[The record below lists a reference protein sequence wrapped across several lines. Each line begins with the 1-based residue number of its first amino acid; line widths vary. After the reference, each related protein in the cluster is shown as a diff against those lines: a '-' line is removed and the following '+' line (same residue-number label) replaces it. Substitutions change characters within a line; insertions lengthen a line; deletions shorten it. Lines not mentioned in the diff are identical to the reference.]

1 MKLYFLLLLFLPV
14 YMLAKSEASCYT
26 VQLKSFVIKDPSS
39 YRFKEQGY
47 PPGCV
52 LIQSPVFSSV
62 RCGCFEGYAE
72 AKELK
77 SDLRQT
83 YPDSAI
89 VTTYKKYFSGKQ
101 KSALLEELPEK
112 SDEQELKLLFQVFSY
127 SSDHENAY
135 LTAKKALKRYPKSLY
150 WHQKMAEVARW
161 TDRREEAVEHMMYIY
176 RHTYDKALEEE
187 ILAYSLSAYQ
197 YKTATLII
205 EKKVR
210 KDPSE
215 ENVQKMVYIF
225 DLVGRPMESAEILKE
240 VYQKHPKRQHLL
252 TQQLQIYLNMGEMER
267 AGSVVQEIEDAQM
280 KDMDSAFLLSY
291 YYFLKNN
298 IDASYSALKKVDVE
312 NEEGNATRYYMQ
324 VSDLAWYLQRYQEGA
339 EASVKVDEANASRLV
354 DYERI
359 MSVYKKDE
367 PARAMQAALDAYEKF
382 KENYL
387 FYTYAYMAIEKKE
400 YVALL
405 YLCESV
411 ESDSGNT
418 LVFESLYWMIKA
430 QTYAGM
436 YQQREAEDAFET
448 ALRMA
453 PDSNQVIESFIWFL
467 MDVKADSALF
477 KLLVELEE
485 REELDAVLWLP
496 MAVAYFNLQYGDRA
510 AYYLDRFHHSGR
522 SSRDSLLLN
531 AYIKQSQGEEGAF
544 YKQMRSLYADLETEQ
559 QKDPR
564 LKHNAEFMQ
573 VYLTVSMFMLTADS
587 FEQKLKRAKPVLTP
601 KGYAELSLSFSLKE
615 NVDEQVH
622 QMALQLREVEPWV
635 RLNLALTSDDRT
647 TQQDILHR
655 YYRILP
661 LGDSLSAAGNT
672 NQISLA
678 QDIAFEGLEHNE
690 KNDLLYDQMRQLHNE
705 YADYFL
711 LNTGYLDR
719 SGLAQGYAD
728 MHNSY
733 YLTRG
738 YSFEADLF
746 SAVNSINDDEIFKYV
761 PSTSTAFGIG
771 IKKRFERGF
780 YALSA
785 GVKSSADSYTYLAFK
800 YNTQISRRISL
811 ELLADKGAKAEES
824 VYLLVG
830 GFKDRIALQA
840 SYLLLGSSQFDL
852 YLESAQ
858 YASDDGKKIGSGTSG
873 RVDFSYLQ
881 RSAYPDISITPY
893 YTFGDYTQSGTDR
906 GVIEDMPTFADTN
919 VISDDFWYAGVDLS
933 YGMENRYNYVRVW
946 RPYFSLNP
954 YYNGRES
961 KYNYGFSLGAGGE
974 VFGQDN
980 LSVGAEYSESVGG
993 TSDQLWR
1000 IGFRYKILY

>member
-1 MKLYFLLLLFLPV
+1 MRAYFLFLFLPLL
-14 YMLAKSEASCYT
+14 MFAKSEKSCYT
-26 VQLKSFVIKDPSS
+26 VQLKSLVIKDPSS
-39 YRFKEQGY
+39 YRIEEQGY
-47 PPGCV
+47 PQGCILV
-52 LIQSPVFSSV
+52 EGSGVSSI
-62 RCGCFEGYAE
+62 RCGCFEGYSKAKARSMELAE
-72 AKELK
+72 K
-77 SDLRQT
+77 
-83 YPDSAI
+83 YPDLAI
-89 VTTYKKYFSGKQ
+89 VTTYKKNFSGVKEAAV
-101 KSALLEELPEK
+101 SEDSSDK

-135 LTAKKALKRYPKSLY
+135 ITATKALKRYPNSLY

-176 RHTYDKALEEE
+176 RHTYSKALEED

-197 YKTATLII
+197 YKTAMLLI

-215 ENVQKMVYIF
+215 DNVQKMVYIF
-225 DLVGRPMESAEILKE
+225 DLVGQPMKSAEILKE
-240 VYQKHPKRQHLL
+240 VYKIYPERRHLL
-252 TQQLQIYLNMGEMER
+252 TQQLQIYLNMGEMDS
-267 AGSVVQEIEDAQM
+267 AGRVVREIEKAQM
-280 KDMDSAFLLSY
+280 KDMQSAFLLSY

-298 IDASYSALKKVDVE
+298 IDASYSALKKVDIE
-312 NEEGNATRYYMQ
+312 NEEGNTTRYYMQ
-324 VSDLAWYLQRYQEGA
+324 LSDLSWYIQRYQEGA

-359 MSVYKKDE
+359 MSVYKKEE
-367 PARAMQAALDAYEKF
+367 PARAMQAALDAYSKF

-387 FYTYAYMAIEKKE
+387 FYSYAYMAIEKKE
-400 YVALL
+400 YAALL
-405 YLCESV
+405 NLCESV
-411 ESDSGNT
+411 ESDRKNT
-418 LVFESLYWMIKA
+418 LVLESLYWMVKA

-436 YQQREAEDAFET
+436 YQKREAEDAFET
-448 ALRMA
+448 ALRIA
-453 PDSNQVIESFIWFL
+453 PDSNQVIEAFIWFL
-467 MDVKADSALF
+467 MDVKADSALL
-477 KLLVELEE
+477 KLLAGLEE
-485 REELDAVLWLP
+485 REELDRGLWLP

-510 AYYLDRFHHSGR
+510 AYYLDKFHHSGR
-522 SSRDSLLLN
+522 SNRDSLLLN
-531 AYIKQSQGEEGAF
+531 AYVKQSQGEEGAF
-544 YKQMRSLYADLETEQ
+544 YKQMRSLYADLEAEQ
-559 QKDPR
+559 VQDPR

-573 VYLTVSMFMLTADS
+573 VYLTVSMFILAADS
-587 FEQKLKRAKPVLTP
+587 FEEKLTRAKPVLTP
-601 KGYAELSLSFSLKE
+601 NAYAELSFSFSLRE
-615 NVDEQVH
+615 NVDEQVN
-622 QMALQLREVEPWV
+622 QMAQKMREIEPWV
-635 RLNLALTSDDRT
+635 RLNLALASEDRT

-655 YYRILP
+655 YYRTLP

-719 SGLAQGYAD
+719 SGLAQVYAE

-733 YLTRG
+733 YLAKG
-738 YSFEADLF
+738 YSFEADIF
-746 SAVNSINDDEIFKYV
+746 SAANSINDDEIFRSI
-761 PSTSTAFGIG
+761 PSTSNAFGAG

-780 YALSA
+780 YTLTA
-785 GVKSSADSYTYLAFK
+785 GVKSSADSYAYLAFK

-830 GFKDRIALQA
+830 GYKDRIGLQT
-840 SYLLLGSSQFDL
+840 SYSLLGSSQFDV
-852 YLESAQ
+852 YLERAE
-858 YASDDGKKIGSGTSG
+858 YASDDGKDLGSGISG

-893 YTFGDYTQSGTDR
+893 YTFGDYTQSSTDR
-906 GVIEDMPTFADTN
+906 GVIEDMLNFPDTN

-946 RPYFSLNP
+946 RPYFSVSP

-974 VFGQDN
+974 LFGQDN

-1000 IGFRYKILY
+1000 VGFRYKILY